1 MPMDRRSFMKA
12 SGVAAALG
20 VTGLAGCSGIL
31 GSSSGASNW
40 QYDPE
45 TLADTQ
51 TRFFGS
57 MQYGNLYSMRDE
69 LPGTMGENF
78 EVDSE
83 SPIKPED
90 IDLLS
95 GVGGG
100 QVSMQTG
107 SGAFFGSVAVTG
119 SYDVDAIESQ
129 ISSQGSAQQS
139 GEYEGYTLYSG
150 TNLNQQVPG
159 DQMPTDTDATATA
172 ALSEEAMI
180 LGVTVSQSGSLDVSG
195 QDTVETMID
204 AEAGNAPRIDE
215 NSKYAKKLHDKLG
228 GATMVVGGEVDGA
241 LVDTYQDQ
249 YGSGGMGGEMMN
261 GLRAG
266 GLSADIG
273 SSTTTYKF
281 GIVYNNS
288 SNAESSGIVG
298 LVNMMKQRLT
308 EQEAINE
315 VNANRSGDTIVVT
328 VKGDTQTLLSQG
340 ENQVP
345 MGAVGGNA
353 VPIDY

>member
-1 MPMDRRSFMKA
+1 MDRRSFMKA

-40 QYDPE
+40 QYDPA
-45 TLADTQ
+45 TLAETQ

-78 EVDSE
+78 EVDTQ
-83 SPIKPED
+83 SPINPED
-90 IDLLS
+90 IDLLT

-100 QVSMQTG
+100 QISMQTG
-107 SGAFFGSVAVTG
+107 SGAFFGSVALTG
-119 SYDVDAIESQ
+119 SYDVDAI
-129 ISSQGSAQQS
+129 SSQMMSEGSVQEN

-159 DQMPTDTDATATA
+159 DQMPTGTDATATA
-172 ALSEEAMI
+172 ALSEEAMV

-204 AEAGNAPRIDE
+204 AKAGNAPRIDA
-215 NSKYAKKLHDKLG
+215 NSKYAKKLHNKLG

-241 LVDTYQDQ
+241 LDEHAVDGVPLQVHPEDVLGGRAGLVGVVDEFDAAGLPAPADLDLRLHRDGVADVLGGVDDLVGGGRERGGRRRDARLGEDVLRLVLVELHWSWPYPA
-249 YGSGGMGGEMMN
+249 SGGQ
-261 GLRAG
+261 
-266 GLSADIG
+266 
-273 SSTTTYKF
+273 
-281 GIVYNNS
+281 
-288 SNAESSGIVG
+288 
-298 LVNMMKQRLT
+298 KQFRKD
-308 EQEAINE
+308 
-315 VNANRSGDTIVVT
+315 S
-328 VKGDTQTLLSQG
+328 
-340 ENQVP
+340 
-345 MGAVGGNA
+345 
-353 VPIDY
+353 